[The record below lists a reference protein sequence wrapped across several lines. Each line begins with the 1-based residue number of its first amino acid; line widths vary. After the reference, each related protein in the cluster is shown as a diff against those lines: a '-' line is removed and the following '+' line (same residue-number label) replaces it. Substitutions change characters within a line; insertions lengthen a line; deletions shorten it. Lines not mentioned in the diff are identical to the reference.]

1 MSLLV
6 VEADPGG
13 AASLTSQL
21 GQLGYAPL
29 PASNLKTA
37 VRVCDHAHPELIVC
51 CRLNW
56 AESLAGQFRY
66 IPVVLASNELS
77 AEVLFKALRAGLA
90 DVWRMPVKPA
100 HLKKRVTVVLDR
112 VKAVAGQLEERL
124 DQFVQDLQRDQRA
137 GRHVQLGMLPPN
149 PMAIDRYRLHHRI
162 APSLIL
168 SGDFVDYFRISDRY
182 FAFYVADVSG
192 HGASS
197 AFVTVLLKNFS
208 RRLRREHRPAMLQDP
223 GLILQWLNQ
232 ELLDQHM
239 DKHVALL
246 IAVCDLEQDSFHFAN
261 AGHYPQLVHVSDGEA
276 FFLNLKGKPIGLF
289 DTVSYEVA
297 SLHISAGDRLVVCT
311 DGALDL
317 LPEKTL
323 AEKEQT
329 LLQAVKD
336 NDSMD
341 SLWRSL
347 EIDEREDAHGPDDIT
362 CLMVKRES

>member
-6 VEADPGG
+6 VESDPGE
-13 AASLTSQL
+13 AASLTNQL
-21 GQLGYAPL
+21 GRLGYAPL
-29 PASNLKTA
+29 PASNLKAA

-51 CRLNW
+51 CRLRW

-66 IPVVLASNELS
+66 IPVVLASSELS

-90 DVWRMPVKPA
+90 DVWRMPAKPT
-100 HLKKRVTVVLDR
+100 HLKKRVAVVLDR
-112 VKAVAGQLEERL
+112 VKAVAGQLEDRL
-124 DQFVQDLQRDQRA
+124 DQFVQDLKRDQRA
-137 GRHVQLGMLPPN
+137 GRRVQLGMLPPN

-162 APSLIL
+162 VPSLLL

-208 RRLRREHRPAMLQDP
+208 RRLRREYRPAMMKNP

-246 IAVCDLEQDSFHFAN
+246 IAVCDLAEDSFHIAN
-261 AGHYPQLVHVSDGEA
+261 AGHYPQLAQIMNGDA
-276 FFLNLKGKPIGLF
+276 RFLDLTGKPIGLF
-289 DTVSYEVA
+289 DAVSYEVA
-297 SLHISAGDRLVVCT
+297 TLHLSPGDRLVICT

-317 LPEKTL
+317 LPAKTL
-323 AEKEQT
+323 AEKERI
-329 LLQAVKD
+329 LLHAVKE

-341 SLWRSL
+341 GLWRFL
-347 EIDEREDAHGPDDIT
+347 ELDDGEDAHGPDDIT
-362 CLMVKRES
+362 CLMVRRES